1 MKRRKKPVKHR
12 RRSTSNARALPA
24 KSSAPLRQP
33 PRKTGRAAQQEELER
48 ELRRLRAARAKL
60 ERRLTAAVQ
69 EIGTLRQWEIRATM
83 LEGQLQK
90 REQELVR
97 LRQESEE
104 RIRELQSRLGGAAA
118 APAPG

>member
-33 PRKTGRAAQQEELER
+33 PRKPGRAAQQEELER

>member
-1 MKRRKKPVKHR
+1 MKRRKQPVKQR

-24 KSSAPLRQP
+24 KSSARMRQP
-33 PRKTGRAAQQEELER
+33 PRKPGRAARQEELER

-90 REQELVR
+90 REQELAR

-104 RIRELQSRLGGAAA
+104 RIRELESRLGGAAPAA
-118 APAPG
+118 APG